1 MKVPAFILKRLYI
14 KGSLRNT
21 PEGCEFKLKNT
32 LGSGYAIGLL
42 PVTVDETLIAQDHA
56 FYTVDGKRV
65 MFTAVTKESPATLAM
80 NREATITLHGHTL
93 QPGPHKVSMG
103 FKVTGLGDL
112 TFDLLDNLAE
122 G

>member
-93 QPGPHKVSMG
+93 QPGPHKVFMG

-112 TFDLLDNLAE
+112 TFDLLDTLTE